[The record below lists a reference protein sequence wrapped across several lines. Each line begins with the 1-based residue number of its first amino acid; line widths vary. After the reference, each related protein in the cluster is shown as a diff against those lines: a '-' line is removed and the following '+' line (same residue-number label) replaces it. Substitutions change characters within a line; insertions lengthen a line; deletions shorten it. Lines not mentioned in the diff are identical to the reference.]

1 MTGQGLPAYQPQ
13 SARLREGGD
22 GPPVFSLR
30 SYRYIEF
37 LRRNLNMKIYVCV
50 KHVPDTAAK
59 ITVIGANS
67 FAETCKFIV
76 NPYDEYG
83 VEEAVQQVKRAGA
96 GEVIVVTVGKES
108 ALVTMRAALALGAD
122 RGILV
127 KTDAQF
133 LDSRLT
139 SQALQKAIEQDGAPD
154 LIFCGKQSIDSE
166 GMQTAFRLAK
176 ALDMPVAS
184 DVVAIRIN
192 DGVVDVEREI
202 GGGSREV
209 LEMPLPCVIGATR
222 GLNEPHYPKLP
233 DILKAKKKEVKQV
246 DIAELGLELTA
257 PQTEIV
263 NLEAVPER
271 GLARMMKGSTRE
283 MVAELVEILREEDK
297 VI

>member
-1 MTGQGLPAYQPQ
+1 
-13 SARLREGGD
+13 
-22 GPPVFSLR
+22 
-30 SYRYIEF
+30 
-37 LRRNLNMKIYVCV
+37 MKIYVCV

-59 ITVIGANS
+59 ITVVGDAG

-76 NPYDEYG
+76 NPYDEYSL
-83 VEEAVQQVKRAGA
+83 EEAVQINQRHGQ

-108 ALVTMRAALALGAD
+108 AVTTMRSALALGAD

-133 LDSRLT
+133 LDSALT
-139 SQALQKAIEQDGAPD
+139 SRALIKAIEQDGVPD

-166 GMQTAFRLAK
+166 GMQTLFRLAT
-176 ALDMPVAS
+176 AFNMPAVN
-184 DVVAIRIN
+184 DVVDLSLH
-192 DGVVDVEREI
+192 DGVARVEREI

-233 DILKAKKKEVKQV
+233 DIMKAKKKEVKHI
-246 DIAELGLELTA
+246 DIAELGLDLTA

-263 NLEAVPER
+263 HLEAVAER
-271 GLARMMKGSTRE
+271 GQARMMEGSTRE
-283 MVAELVEILREEDK
+283 MVEQLVRILKEEEK
-297 VI
+297 VL

>member
-1 MTGQGLPAYQPQ
+1 
-13 SARLREGGD
+13 
-22 GPPVFSLR
+22 
-30 SYRYIEF
+30 
-37 LRRNLNMKIYVCV
+37 MKIYVCV

-59 ITVIGANS
+59 ITVVGDAG

-76 NPYDEYG
+76 NPYDEYSL
-83 VEEAVQQVKRAGA
+83 EEAVQINQRHGQ

-108 ALVTMRAALALGAD
+108 AVTTMRSALALGAD

-133 LDSRLT
+133 LDSALT
-139 SQALQKAIEQDGAPD
+139 SRALIKAIEQDGVPD

-166 GMQTAFRLAK
+166 GMQTLFRLAT
-176 ALDMPVAS
+176 AFNMPAVN
-184 DVVAIRIN
+184 DVVDLSLH
-192 DGVVDVEREI
+192 DGVARVEREI

-233 DILKAKKKEVKQV
+233 DIMKAKKKEVKHI
-246 DIAELGLELTA
+246 DIAELDLDLTA

-263 NLEAVPER
+263 HLEAVAER
-271 GLARMMKGSTRE
+271 GQARMMEGSTRE
-283 MVAELVEILREEDK
+283 MVEQLVRILKEEEK
-297 VI
+297 VL